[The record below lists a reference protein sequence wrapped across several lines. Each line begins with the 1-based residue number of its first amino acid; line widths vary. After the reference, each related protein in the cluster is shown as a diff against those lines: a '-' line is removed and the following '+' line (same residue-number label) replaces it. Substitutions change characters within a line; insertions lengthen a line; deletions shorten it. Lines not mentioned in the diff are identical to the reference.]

1 MINYWWVT
9 RPKRKL
15 NSVPEVL
22 AGIAE
27 VSLDIEWQ
35 GQRNTHLNVEEAL
48 EKAGLKRVGERRDQT
63 GGGARTYIAWLR
75 SLGLIFT
82 QQTTKKTK
90 LTLAGEALLNGEPP
104 VEIITNQILKYQFPS
119 AFSIGRGVCVSER
132 FKVHPFVFLLR
143 LLVDS
148 RVRYL
153 TQEEIAKVVITE
165 AETDKDEC
173 FEYIVKR
180 ISDFRNYGDAI
191 LEENFFEKYASGKKT
206 VNSQGDFSHLE
217 DTANTFI
224 NWIEYT
230 QLAIRKDKK
239 LVIVESKKE
248 QVEEILK
255 QPHSFID
262 RWNEEEYFQRKFGV
276 DPRHNKDTRN
286 LTNTKT
292 VTPQMI
298 AEQKIVRSYI
308 QLASETPVSQVS
320 EDVINYVAN
329 VSGFESSVVAE
340 TLNKRYPYGSIG
352 SFMTKY
358 YEMAFKGRDEAT
370 EFEKATA
377 ELFDSV
383 FGFKTKHVGPI
394 GLTPDVL
401 LISEKYRY
409 AGIIDNKAYSE
420 YTINNDHHN
429 RMVQN
434 YLGNVER
441 YYPDGYPIAFFS
453 YIAGGFGKN
462 IDTQIKKVVN
472 ASGTHG
478 SAIDVHN
485 VIELVKKNTE
495 NRYSQAELKDLFSVD
510 RRIKMSDL

>member
-27 VSLDIEWQ
+27 VSLDNEWQ
-35 GQRNTHLNVEEAL
+35 GQRDTHLNVEEAL

-75 SLGLIFT
+75 SLGLLFT
-82 QQTTKKTK
+82 QQTTKQTK

-104 VEIITNQILKYQFPS
+104 VEILTNQVLKYQFPS
-119 AFSIGRGVCVSER
+119 AFSIGRGVAASAR
-132 FKVHPFVFLLR
+132 FKIHPFVFLLR
-143 LLVDS
+143 LLADT
-148 RVRYL
+148 RIRYL
-153 TQEEIAKVVITE
+153 TQEEIAKIVITE
-165 AETDKDEC
+165 AETDKDDC

-180 ISDFRNYGDAI
+180 IVDFRNYGDSI
-191 LEENFFEKYASGKKT
+191 LEEDFFEKYASGKKT

-230 QLAIRKDKK
+230 QFAIREDKK
-239 LVIVESKKE
+239 LVIVEGKKA
-248 QVEEILK
+248 QVESILN
-255 QPHSFID
+255 QPHPFID

-276 DPRHNKDTRN
+276 DPGHTKDTRN
-286 LTNTKT
+286 LSNTKT
-292 VTPQMI
+292 ITPQMI

-308 QLASETPVSQVS
+308 QLAAETPISKVS
-320 EDVINYVAN
+320 EDVVDYVAT
-329 VSGFESSVVAE
+329 VSGFEHSVVAE
-340 TLNKRYPYGSIG
+340 TLTRRYPYGSIG

-370 EFEKATA
+370 EFETATV
-377 ELFDSV
+377 ELFDSA

-401 LISEKYRY
+401 VISDEQGY

-434 YLGNVER
+434 YLGNSER
-441 YYPDGYPIAFFS
+441 YYPNGYPIAFFT

-462 IDTQIKKVVN
+462 IDAQIKKVVS
-472 ASGTHG
+472 ASGVHG
-478 SAIDVHN
+478 SVIDVHN
-485 VIELVKKNTE
+485 VIEMVKKNSE
-495 NRYSQAELKDLFSVD
+495 RKYSHAELRDLFSVD
-510 RRIKMSDL
+510 RKISQTDL

>member
-75 SLGLIFT
+75 SLGLIFI

-262 RWNEEEYFQRKFGV
+262 RWNEEE
-276 DPRHNKDTRN
+276 
-286 LTNTKT
+286 
-292 VTPQMI
+292 
-298 AEQKIVRSYI
+298 
-308 QLASETPVSQVS
+308 
-320 EDVINYVAN
+320 
-329 VSGFESSVVAE
+329 
-340 TLNKRYPYGSIG
+340 
-352 SFMTKY
+352 
-358 YEMAFKGRDEAT
+358 
-370 EFEKATA
+370 
-377 ELFDSV
+377 
-383 FGFKTKHVGPI
+383 
-394 GLTPDVL
+394 
-401 LISEKYRY
+401 
-409 AGIIDNKAYSE
+409 
-420 YTINNDHHN
+420 
-429 RMVQN
+429 
-434 YLGNVER
+434 
-441 YYPDGYPIAFFS
+441 
-453 YIAGGFGKN
+453 
-462 IDTQIKKVVN
+462 
-472 ASGTHG
+472 
-478 SAIDVHN
+478 
-485 VIELVKKNTE
+485 
-495 NRYSQAELKDLFSVD
+495 
-510 RRIKMSDL
+510 